1 MRNSNITEGPII
13 RPLLYFFFPILCG
26 SFFQQLYNT
35 VDALIVGNV
44 LGKEALAAVGGI
56 TSTYLNVYVGFFVGL
71 SAGTTVLISQFYGS
85 RDYSKISK
93 TVHTSMG
100 IAIAFGLFL
109 TIVGSLTAR
118 DSLIFLKQ
126 PQALLNISLEYIYV
140 YFLGLIFLLVYNMGC
155 SILRA
160 AGDSKRPLYF
170 LIVGMVINI
179 ILDIVFVKFLAMGIK
194 GAALAT
200 VIAQFASAAL
210 IVLSLMNS
218 EGPLKFEF
226 KKICIDLEITKKI
239 CIVGLPAAL
248 ESLLYAAS
256 NLLIGTKVNDFGIDV
271 IAANTAY
278 GKIDAI
284 YWMTLQ
290 AFNISI
296 TTFVG
301 QNFGAK
307 RMDRV
312 KKSINYWLM
321 IAIGFSL
328 LFSFV
333 VCMWSPYLLTMFN
346 QDPNVIKIGT
356 DLIYWISPYWFCYAP
371 IAIISGSLVGM
382 GNAYIPTIIS
392 GIGLVGVRILWVLFM
407 PNLTVHKLFV
417 IYPISWAAISIIF
430 LFYYYSGIYKHHIR
444 SFA

>member
-1 MRNSNITEGPII
+1 MRNSNITEGPIV

-35 VDALIVGNV
+35 IDALIVGNI

-56 TSTYLNVYVGFFVGL
+56 TSTYLNCYVGFFVGL

-85 RDYSKISK
+85 RDYQKISK
-93 TVHTSMG
+93 TVHTSIG
-100 IAIAFGLFL
+100 IALVFGLFL
-109 TIVGSLTAR
+109 TVIGSFTAR

-126 PQALLNISLEYIYV
+126 PLELLDLSLEYIYI
-140 YFLGLIFLLVYNMGC
+140 YFFGLIPLLVYNMGC

-170 LIVGMVINI
+170 LIVGMVVNI
-179 ILDIVFVKFLAMGIK
+179 ILDIVFVQYLAMGIK
-194 GAALAT
+194 GAAWAT
-200 VIAQFASAAL
+200 VIAQTCSSVL
-210 IVLSLMNS
+210 ILLSLINS

-226 KKICIDLEITKKI
+226 KKICIDLNITKKVF
-239 CIVGLPAAL
+239 IVGLPAAL

-307 RMDRV
+307 KLDRV
-312 KKSINYWLM
+312 KKSVNYWLI
-321 IAIGFSL
+321 IALVFSA
-328 LFSFV
+328 SISTA
-333 VCMWSPYLLTMFN
+333 VCILSPYLLTMFN
-346 QDPNVIKIGT
+346 QDPNVVKIGI
-356 DLIYWISPYWFCYAP
+356 DLVFWITPYWVLYAP

-392 GIGLVGVRILWVLFM
+392 AIGLVGVRILWVLFV
-407 PNLTVHKLFV
+407 PGLTVHKLFV
-417 IYPISWAAISIIF
+417 IYPISWAAISMIF
-430 LFYYYSGIYKHHIR
+430 LIYYYSGLYKRHIR
-444 SFA
+444 HFS

>member
-1 MRNSNITEGPII
+1 MRNSNITECPIV

-100 IAIAFGLFL
+100 IALGFGLFL

-126 PQALLNISLEYIYV
+126 PQALLNISLDYIYV

-170 LIVGMVINI
+170 LIVGMIVNI
-179 ILDIVFVKFLAMGIK
+179 ILDIVFVKYLSMGIK

-200 VIAQFASAAL
+200 VIAQFCSALL
-210 IVLSLMNS
+210 IVLSLTNS
-218 EGPLKFEF
+218 EGPLKLEF
-226 KKICIDLEITKKI
+226 RKICVDFDITKKI

-321 IAIGFSL
+321 IAIGFSIM
-328 LFSFV
+328 FSIV
-333 VCMWSPYLLTMFN
+333 VCMWSPYLLIMFN
-346 QDPNVIKIGT
+346 QDPNVIKIGV
-356 DLIYWISPYWFCYAP
+356 DLIYWISPFWFCYAP

-392 GIGLVGVRILWVLFM
+392 AIGLVGVRVLWVLFM
-407 PNLTVHKLFV
+407 PNLTVHHLFV

-430 LFYYYSGIYKHHIR
+430 LVYYYSGLYKHHIR